1 MSVRSV
7 NLLIKVKCC
16 DPHIFAE
23 GGSGRHGEDDDQE
36 PVGPPR
42 QQPATRGGTLR
53 TRVFW
58 RSSRVAMDPSPGQ
71 VREISGNDPC
81 LNGNWTSVLHWT
93 LAGIEP
99 KPCLFHCNLR

>member
-7 NLLIKVKCC
+7 NLFIEVKCC

-42 QQPATRGGTLR
+42 QQPPPRGLPAR
-53 TRVFW
+53 PRPPP
-58 RSSRVAMDPSPGQ
+58 A
-71 VREISGNDPC
+71 
-81 LNGNWTSVLHWT
+81 
-93 LAGIEP
+93 LAGGQARARAQPRPLGREQAGP
-99 KPCLFHCNLR
+99 DSCGAGHQGELV